1 MKNEELIE
9 KWILLPSE
17 RVLIL
22 SKRGPSKLGFGILL
36 KFFQATGRFPLHR
49 KEISADE
56 IQYVAGQL
64 KVSAT
69 LWSDYD
75 WSGRSIKYHRSK
87 IRELLGFREAT
98 VEDCNDLVI
107 WLCEQVLPSICN
119 SQYIEEAAYQR
130 FRELRIE
137 PPTPDRV
144 GRFIKSAVHS
154 FETRF
159 YGCILQRLSE
169 TTQNQLNDLLL
180 PDKDNDDQGKESDSG
195 YTILQELRSDPGRA
209 NLDSLLKEISKL
221 DRIRAIDIPSDL
233 FDGLSPRVLQS
244 YKRRVAIEEPY
255 ELRRHSVPLRVT
267 LLAVFCHFRSRELT
281 DNLTDLLI
289 ELIHRIGAKAERKS
303 EKELVED
310 VKRVRGKTNLLF
322 QLAEVS
328 INQPNGIIKDVL
340 FPVVGEKTLQDLVKE
355 WKSSGNLY
363 RLHVQTIIRSSYRYH
378 YRRMMPRL
386 LSTLEFCS
394 NNEKYRP
401 IIQAL
406 EILKKYANS
415 SIRTYPL
422 DETIPT
428 AGIVSGLWED
438 VVITKDKAGKDRIN
452 RINYEVCVLQVLRER
467 LRCKEI
473 WVVGADRF
481 RNPDDDLPKDF
492 NIKRNDY
499 YAALNLPLSAEEFIE
514 KLKKEMT
521 EELAAFDRDL
531 PNNSDVKILK
541 KANGWIKLSQL
552 APDPEPNHLIELK
565 TEIAKLWPMTSLL
578 DILKETDLRVG
589 FTECFRS
596 PTPWENLDRK
606 TLQYR
611 ILLCLYGLGTNA
623 GLKRVNAGHK
633 GVTYKELLYT
643 RKRFITKEY
652 LRDAIIEIVN
662 KTFQIRRSHI
672 WGEGTTACA
681 SDSKKF
687 GAWDQNLMT
696 EWHARYKGRGVMIY
710 WHVDRKSACIHSQLK
725 TCSSSEVA
733 AMIHGVLRHCTEM
746 SVDRQYVDSHGQ
758 NDVAFAFCNLL
769 SFLLLPRL
777 KGIHSKKLY
786 RPEAGKTDAFPNLQL
801 ILSRPIGEK
810 IRK

>member
-1 MKNEELIE
+1 M
-9 KWILLPSE
+9 
-17 RVLIL
+17 
-22 SKRGPSKLGFGILL
+22 
-36 KFFQATGRFPLHR
+36 
-49 KEISADE
+49 
-56 IQYVAGQL
+56 
-64 KVSAT
+64 
-69 LWSDYD
+69 
-75 WSGRSIKYHRSK
+75 
-87 IRELLGFREAT
+87 
-98 VEDCNDLVI
+98 
-107 WLCEQVLPSICN
+107 
-119 SQYIEEAAYQR
+119 
-130 FRELRIE
+130 
-137 PPTPDRV
+137 
-144 GRFIKSAVHS
+144 
-154 FETRF
+154 
-159 YGCILQRLSE
+159 
-169 TTQNQLNDLLL
+169 
-180 PDKDNDDQGKESDSG
+180 
-195 YTILQELRSDPGRA
+195 
-209 NLDSLLKEISKL
+209 
-221 DRIRAIDIPSDL
+221 
-233 FDGLSPRVLQS
+233 
-244 YKRRVAIEEPY
+244 
-255 ELRRHSVPLRVT
+255 
-267 LLAVFCHFRSRELT
+267 T

-363 RLHVQTIIRSSYRYH
+363 RLHVQTVIRSSYRYH

-428 AGIVSGLWED
+428 DGIVSGLWED

-499 YAALNLPLSAEEFIE
+499 YAALNLPLRAEEFIE

-521 EELAAFDRDL
+521 EELAAFVRDL

-552 APDPEPNHLIELK
+552 DPDPEPNH
-565 TEIAKLWPMTSLL
+565 
-578 DILKETDLRVG
+578 KETDLRVG

-662 KTFQIRRSHI
+662 KTFQRRFSRM
-672 WGEGTTACA
+672 E
-681 SDSKKF
+681 
-687 GAWDQNLMT
+687 
-696 EWHARYKGRGVMIY
+696 
-710 WHVDRKSACIHSQLK
+710 
-725 TCSSSEVA
+725 
-733 AMIHGVLRHCTEM
+733 
-746 SVDRQYVDSHGQ
+746 
-758 NDVAFAFCNLL
+758 
-769 SFLLLPRL
+769 
-777 KGIHSKKLY
+777 LY
-786 RPEAGKTDAFPNLQL
+786 PK
-801 ILSRPIGEK
+801 
-810 IRK
+810 